1 MTNQEM
7 LTIVKLRGWR
17 LRSRTNYMEKG
28 GARMWYVVDEN
39 GESIVSPRYNRS
51 VALLWAVALI
61 TKNHDRQ
68 QHLRW
73 LETYE
78 GSKHESIS

>member
-7 LTIVKLRGWR
+7 LTIVKMRGWR
-17 LRSRTNYMEKG
+17 LRSTKAHWSGNRC
-28 GARMWYVVDEN
+28 WYVEDEH
-39 GESIVSPRYNRS
+39 GVVVVSDRYLKS
-51 VALLWAVALI
+51 VALQWAVALI
-61 TKNHDRQ
+61 TKNNDRQ

-78 GSKHESIS
+78 GMMK